1 MIYLLDTDTCSYLMK
16 RAHPKLIDRVRTF
29 RPGELKV
36 SVVTQYE
43 LDYGVRRSNR
53 IEELGLVVAAFL
65 GNVEVLPFDVP
76 AARQA
81 AQIRGDLAASG
92 TMIGSYD
99 LLIAGHALALGATLV
114 TNNTQEFARVPG
126 LVIENWTR

>member
-1 MIYLLDTDTCSYLMK
+1 MYLLDTDTCSYLMK
-16 RAHPKLIDRVRTF
+16 RTHTVLIDRVRTF

-43 LDYGVRRSNR
+43 LEYGVHRSGR
-53 IEELGLVVAAFL
+53 TEELGLVVAAFL
-65 GNVEVLPFDVP
+65 GNGEVLPFDVP
-76 AARQA
+76 AARRA

-114 TNNTQEFARVPG
+114 TNNNQEFERVPG
-126 LVIENWTR
+126 LRVENWTR

>member
-1 MIYLLDTDTCSYLMK
+1 MYLLDTDTCSYLM
-16 RAHPKLIDRVRTF
+16 RRTHPALIDRVRAF
-29 RPGELKV
+29 HAGELKV

-43 LDYGVRRSNR
+43 LEYGVRRSDR
-53 IEELGLVVAAFL
+53 VEELGLVVAAFL

-76 AARQA
+76 AARRA
-81 AQIRGDLAASG
+81 AQVRGGLAASG

-114 TNNTQEFARVPG
+114 TNNTQEFGRVPG
-126 LVIENWTR
+126 LRVENWAR

>member
-1 MIYLLDTDTCSYLMK
+1 MYLLDTDTCSYLMK
-16 RAHPKLIDRVRTF
+16 RTHPALIERVRAF

-43 LDYGVRRSNR
+43 LEYGVRRSDR
-53 IEELGLVVAAFL
+53 VEELGLVVAAFI

-76 AARQA
+76 AARRA
-81 AQIRGDLAASG
+81 AQVRCELAAAG

-99 LLIAGHALALGATLV
+99 LLIAGHTLVLGATLV
-114 TNNTQEFARVPG
+114 TNNTQEFRRVPG
-126 LVIENWTR
+126 LRVENWTR

>member
-1 MIYLLDTDTCSYLMK
+1 MYLLDTDTCSYLMK
-16 RAHPKLIDRVRTF
+16 RTHPVLIGRVRAF

-43 LDYGVRRSNR
+43 LEYGVRRSGR

-65 GNVEVLPFDVP
+65 GNLEVLSFDTA

-81 AQIRGDLAASG
+81 AQVRTDLAASG

-114 TNNTQEFARVPG
+114 TNNAQEFGRVPG
-126 LVIENWTR
+126 LRVENWIR